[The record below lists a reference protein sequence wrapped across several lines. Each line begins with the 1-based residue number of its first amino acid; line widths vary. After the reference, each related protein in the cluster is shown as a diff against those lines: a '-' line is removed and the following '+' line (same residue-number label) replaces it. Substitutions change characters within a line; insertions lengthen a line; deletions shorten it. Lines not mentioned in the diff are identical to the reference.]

1 MTMKH
6 DYEYVKKYIENRNYF
21 LISDTYKNNRTKLT
35 LKDSCGYLYYISF
48 DNFQSNR
55 NPEKFHKSNP
65 YTIQNI
71 KLWCKLNNKPF
82 ELVSKEYK
90 GNNKKLKWKCLKENC
105 GEIFEAT
112 LSNVYS
118 NNSGCPF
125 CVGRKVN
132 ILNCLATKNPEL
144 AKEWHPIKNED
155 LTPYDVT
162 ANTNKKVW
170 WQCSKNLK
178 HEWKAS
184 INNRSNGNGCPYC
197 AGFLPSEDY
206 NLLVYNPEICEE
218 WNYMKNKKKPE
229 EYLPSSHEKVWWKCK
244 KCDCEWKASINNR
257 KKGRGC
263 PQCNESKGEKKI
275 REYLDSIGFIGV
287 SQDKFDDLLDID
299 KYNYNYYI
307 PQKEFEGLVGL
318 RNGILSYD
326 FYLPKHNLL
335 IEYQGQMHERF
346 VKGIHKSEKDFKIQ
360 LEHDKRKR
368 EYAQKHNIK
377 LLEIWYWNYDNIEK
391 ILEKE
396 LNV

>member
-48 DNFQSNR
+48 DNLQSNR

-132 ILNCLATKNPEL
+132 ILNCLATKNPKL

-244 KCDCEWKASINNR
+244 KCDCEWKASIHNR
-257 KKGRGC
+257 KRGRGC

-275 REYLDSIGFIGV
+275 SKYLGSIGFIGV

-318 RNGILSYD
+318 RNGVLSYD
-326 FYLPKHNLL
+326 FYL
-335 IEYQGQMHERF
+335 HET
-346 VKGIHKSEKDFKIQ
+346 
-360 LEHDKRKR
+360 
-368 EYAQKHNIK
+368 
-377 LLEIWYWNYDNIEK
+377 
-391 ILEKE
+391 
-396 LNV
+396 